1 MIQRAK
7 KPNYFKRLY
16 MSNVS
21 VKVLPSSV
29 IFSQGN
35 QEVTL
40 SKSHLPLVSGVISAT
55 CNRGLAPMGIA
66 RNKEFT
72 SLAIPQGYRGR
83 NKLLNCAKDSA
94 ELAAGKGL
102 VVKSGTIFKAC
113 EAKRA
118 IAEKIVAFVNESD
131 DFKKASVK
139 VAKTGG
145 KRVAKKSSKIKKF
158 RVSDDGK
165 LVRLTRG
172 KPSPFWMIVEAP
184 ETAEGSTLE
193 KAKDSEGFKVVRE
206 PAEKTEKAK
215 APRKSAKAK
224 RISTEEVAA
233 MVTAQVAEIVKDF
246 PAGQGSVDM
255 TEVLEMLTK
264 MQAELVATRQLC
276 NMLKSKAEFQS
287 NEIVKLSSKLD
298 KLTAAKPAKP
308 AESKAKSSDSRKAK
322 EDAKLAAMADL
333 SGISEEMANIVTQ
346 L

>member
-1 MIQRAK
+1 
-7 KPNYFKRLY
+7 
-16 MSNVS
+16 
-21 VKVLPSSV
+21 
-29 IFSQGN
+29 
-35 QEVTL
+35 
-40 SKSHLPLVSGVISAT
+40 
-55 CNRGLAPMGIA
+55 MGIA

-102 VVKSGTIFKAC
+102 VVKSGTMFKAC
-113 EAKRA
+113 EEKRA

-206 PAEKTEKAK
+206 PAEKTEKVK
-215 APRKSAKAK
+215 APRKSAKSKGVSAD
-224 RISTEEVAA
+224 EVAA
-233 MVTAQVAEIVKDF
+233 IVATQVAEIVKAL
-246 PAGQGSVDM
+246 PAGETSNDQS
-255 TEVLEMLTK
+255 EVLEMLTK
-264 MQAELVATRQLC
+264 MQNEIIRTRQLC
-276 NMLKSKAEFQS
+276 NLLKDKVDFQS
-287 NEIVKLSSKLD
+287 AEIVKLSSKLD

>member
-1 MIQRAK
+1 M
-7 KPNYFKRLY
+7 NT
-16 MSNVS
+16 VS
-21 VKVLPSSV
+21 IKVLPSSV

-40 SKSHLPLVSGVISAT
+40 SKKHLPLVSGVISAT
-55 CNRGLAPMGIA
+55 YDRSKSAMGIA
-66 RNKEFT
+66 RTKAFT
-72 SLAIPQGYRGR
+72 SLAIPLGYKGR
-83 NKLLNCAKDSA
+83 NKLLECAKDSA
-94 ELAAGKGL
+94 EFAAGKGL
-102 VVKSGTIFKAC
+102 VVKSGMLFKVC
-113 EAKRA
+113 ETKRA
-118 IAEKIVAFVNESD
+118 IAEKIVFFVNDSD
-131 DFKKASVK
+131 DFKKASGK
-139 VAKTGG
+139 VAKAGG

-158 RVSDDGK
+158 RVSDDGT

-184 ETAEGSTLE
+184 ETAAGLTLE

-206 PAEKTEKAK
+206 AAEKTEKAK

-233 MVTAQVAEIVKDF
+233 MVTAQVAEIVKDL
-246 PAGQGSVDM
+246 PVGQGSVDM

-276 NMLKSKAEFQS
+276 NMLKAKAEFQS

-333 SGISEEMANIVTQ
+333 SGISEEMANIVTS